1 MQVTA
6 RDAPGNLKIATIKRK
21 GQWSILIDKGL
32 FIMCDTPA
40 HPRARGLTEQA
51 VEYQAGTTG

>member
-1 MQVTA
+1 MMQVTA

-32 FIMCDTPA
+32 FIMCDTS
-40 HPRARGLTEQA
+40 ARPKGKGA
-51 VEYQAGTTG
+51 N